1 VHREEH
7 EKRPITTDSAPLPK
21 GPYSQAVLSAG
32 RCLYISGQ
40 GPVDAASGE
49 FVVGSF
55 DEQARFDLAQCAS
68 ARRGRRRTHWLKAIK
83 VHVYLRDMKDFQ
95 ALNSVYAEFFPEP
108 QPARTTVQSNL
119 PGFDLEIDAII
130 ALDA

>member
-1 VHREEH
+1 M
-7 EKRPITTDSAPLPK
+7 KRPITTDAAPLPK

-55 DEQARFDLAQCAS
+55 DEQARLTLRNVRALAEAAGGTLAQ
-68 ARRGRRRTHWLKAIK
+68 AIK
-83 VHVYLRDMKDFQ
+83 VHVYLRNMKDFQ

-119 PGFDLEIDAII
+119 PGFDVEIDAII

>member
-1 VHREEH
+1 M
-7 EKRPITTDSAPLPK
+7 KRPITTDSAPLPK

-55 DEQARFDLAQCAS
+55 DEQARLTLRNVRVLAEAAGGTLAQ
-68 ARRGRRRTHWLKAIK
+68 AIK